1 MTRSYGLLLATVLA
15 LGLFLIWAGHGRRS
29 APTRE
34 RVAST
39 EVVERV
45 GIEVTDSSVD
55 PASVVVPKNARV
67 RLTIRNAGTRSTRI
81 SLAGYEDRMAA
92 ISLRAGE
99 TVAREFTADLPGED
113 FAWLVNGEPVGRF
126 QVSGSHLVEG
136 HR

>member
-1 MTRSYGLLLATVLA
+1 MMRSYGLLLATVLA
-15 LGLFLIWAGHGRRS
+15 LGLFLIWAGHGRHS
-29 APTRE
+29 APARE

-39 EVVERV
+39 HVAER
-45 GIEVTDSSVD
+45 IEITVKDASVD

-67 RLTIRNAGTRSTRI
+67 HLTIRNAGAHSKRI
-81 SLAGYEDRMAA
+81 SLAGYEDRLAA
-92 ISLRAGE
+92 LSLQPGE
-99 TVAREFTADLPGED
+99 TAEREFTADLPGED